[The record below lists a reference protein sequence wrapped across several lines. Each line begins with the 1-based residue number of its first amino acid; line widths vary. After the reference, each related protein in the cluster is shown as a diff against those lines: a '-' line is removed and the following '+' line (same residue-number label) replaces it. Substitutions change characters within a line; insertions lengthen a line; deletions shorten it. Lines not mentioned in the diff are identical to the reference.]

1 MIISYA
7 ITVCDEHEE
16 LDRLLSF
23 LIKNV
28 REGDEIVVQCDE
40 NNTTLEVSKV
50 LNKCADRIKVIEFP
64 LNNHFADFKNNLTEN
79 CMGDYIM
86 NIDADEIPNVVLI
99 DNLPDILTENESID
113 VYYVPRI
120 NTVEGLTQ
128 SHIEK
133 WNWRVNEKGWVNYP
147 DYQMR
152 IYKNKPEIKW
162 VNKVHEVLGGHKT
175 MSYIPMDEE
184 WCLSHPKSI
193 SKQEKQN
200 KLYETL

>member
-99 DNLPDILTENESID
+99 DNLPDILMENEM
-113 VYYVPRI
+113 
-120 NTVEGLTQ
+120 EL
-128 SHIEK
+128 E
-133 WNWRVNEKGWVNYP
+133 
-147 DYQMR
+147 
-152 IYKNKPEIKW
+152 
-162 VNKVHEVLGGHKT
+162 
-175 MSYIPMDEE
+175 
-184 WCLSHPKSI
+184 
-193 SKQEKQN
+193 SK
-200 KLYETL
+200 